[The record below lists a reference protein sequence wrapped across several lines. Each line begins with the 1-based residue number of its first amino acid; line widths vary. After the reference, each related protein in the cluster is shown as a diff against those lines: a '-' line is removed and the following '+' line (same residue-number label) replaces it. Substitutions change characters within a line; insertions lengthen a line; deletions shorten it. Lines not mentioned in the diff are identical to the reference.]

1 MSLES
6 EHFLNKKFHVEASSL
21 NAKFYYM
28 YCKNSES
35 NTNLGDTKA
44 GQIDQPADHID
55 LRTVGFEVEFEAEV
69 RVIII
74 KK

>member
-1 MSLES
+1 MLSLES
-6 EHFLNKKFHVEASSL
+6 EHFLNKKFPVEASSL
-21 NAKFYYM
+21 NAKFYY
-28 YCKNSES
+28 CKNSES
-35 NTNLGDTKA
+35 NTNLVDTKA